1 MKIEKSGFLTSLSTP
16 ANRTIETVAGG
27 DRFLGRKRME
37 KKVALVT
44 GGTYGIGRAI
54 TLALA
59 RENFAV
65 VAFGNQ
71 AAQGHETSRLARE
84 EGLEPTIL
92 QGDVSTSSDVARIV
106 AAAAQ
111 RYGRIDVLCNN
122 AAIRSEGN
130 LLETEE
136 QTWDRIM
143 AVNLRGVYL
152 VTRAVLPHMIR
163 QQGGVIITTG
173 STSGHGAKILSPMR
187 QPRALLRLSQCPWRS
202 TMPKITFAPCW
213 WFRDSL

>member
-1 MKIEKSGFLTSLSTP
+1 
-16 ANRTIETVAGG
+16 
-27 DRFLGRKRME
+27 ME
-37 KKVALVT
+37 KVALVT

-65 VAFGNQ
+65 VRSATRPRKDMRPPVWPGKK
-71 AAQGHETSRLARE
+71 GWSRRFSR
-84 EGLEPTIL
+84 GMFP
-92 QGDVSTSSDVARIV
+92 QSSDVARIV

-173 STSGHGAKILSPMR
+173 STSGHGAKNLIAYATAKG
-187 QPRALLRLSQCPWRS
+187 ALAAFTMSWRS
-202 TMPKITFAPCW
+202 TMPKITFAPCS